1 MNNWRRPNWDR
12 DDLNIVARVAI
23 PTSGGFVYR
32 IRDDGFSSYVW
43 APDLQVWVDAIA
55 KATSSQTRVVAVMS
69 NFAAATHKKQPV
81 PRAGA

>member
-1 MNNWRRPNWDR
+1 MNNWRRPDWDR
-12 DDLNIVARVAI
+12 DEGNIVARVAI

-32 IRDDGFSSYVW
+32 LRDGEGSSYVW

-55 KATSSQTRVVAVMS
+55 KAMSSQTRVVAVMS

-81 PRAGA
+81 PGAGA